1 MKCVGWNLPSPHVQ
15 LLLIVFLETVL
26 RLRNFLTINNYILL
40 HDKKFSLFFSFF
52 FFCFLLCKT
61 QKCPLS
67 RNLISW
73 FMSVLWVFYLKPWS
87 FLLVIEHFFVTRN
100 LFSQIKSHIAKI
112 DSTKKRPA
120 EVCALKVPT
129 IIFIIFWDFL
139 MFY

>member
-40 HDKKFSLFFSFF
+40 HDKKFSL
-52 FFCFLLCKT
+52 FCFLLCKT

-100 LFSQIKSHIAKI
+100 LFSQIKSYIAKI